1 MKWLNG
7 SAVNRAPCRV
17 RARVSSG
24 NRAGIRVRPPRGSR
38 SHVRHRGRVLVQI
51 DGARRAK
58 SYNFYKK
65 VTGTDAEPVK
75 LLNTQR
81 TQQIFENLPA
91 DSTVEI
97 TVTGVNNV
105 GEGPASEP

>member
-1 MKWLNG
+1 M
-7 SAVNRAPCRV
+7 
-17 RARVSSG
+17 
-24 NRAGIRVRPPRGSR
+24 
-38 SHVRHRGRVLVQI
+38 
-51 DGARRAK
+51 
-58 SYNFYKK
+58 
-65 VTGTDAEPVK
+65 K